1 MEEYL
6 KNKLLQKKNNRINI
20 IINEIIE
27 DFFKLEN
34 EFLDEDEKSIVF
46 YFSNFFLINN
56 QNKKSYKI
64 DNQYIHNFQ
73 NKIIILYFFNKE
85 CISILLNSQDILNNN
100 KKYTIHYSTD
110 TLILVSIKIIM
121 IISNLYNE
129 LFNEINDIYKKD
141 SENLINNLYSRFI
154 KFSKINSKTII
165 DIIKIKD
172 DKLKKEEILI
182 LFNERKVN
190 FLILINYYLVK
201 ENIIIDFENKFLKLC
216 DFIEDINKNNSNK
229 NILKKLNDN
238 INIFL

>member
-6 KNKLLQKKNNRINI
+6 KNKLLQRENNRINI

-34 EFLDEDEKSIVF
+34 EYLDKEEKSIVF
-46 YFSNFFLINN
+46 YFSNWFLINN
-56 QNKKSYKI
+56 KNKNSYKI
-64 DNQYIHNFQ
+64 DNQYIHDFQ

-85 CISILLNSQDILNNN
+85 CISILLNSQDIFNDN
-100 KKYTIHYSTD
+100 KKYSIQYSTD
-110 TLILVSIKIIM
+110 TLILVCIKIIM
-121 IISNLYNE
+121 LISNLYNE

-141 SENLINNLYSRFI
+141 NENLINNLYSRFI

-165 DIIKIKD
+165 DIIKIED
-172 DKLKKEEILI
+172 NKLKKEEILK
-182 LFNERKVN
+182 LFGDRRIF
-190 FLILINYYLVK
+190 FLILINYYLNK
-201 ENIIIDFENKFLKLC
+201 NNINNDFETKFLKLC